1 MMFPKLDEQEV
12 GRKPRNPNVFKL
24 WQIDTPDVLD
34 QCFRSDFDGWKLAKF
49 VKDTVEQAKIKELV
63 RENYLFLKEVYMSI
77 SSNSN
82 FPFITSLD
90 FGTLM
95 ENC

>member
-49 VKDTVEQAKIKELV
+49 AMQTA
-63 RENYLFLKEVYMSI
+63 
-77 SSNSN
+77 
-82 FPFITSLD
+82 
-90 FGTLM
+90 
-95 ENC
+95 